1 MPNWTYNSLKVRDQ
15 SQLSDEQIKKNNN
28 PQEIE
33 SRKEIKRFVKENI
46 LPKEITDINGKIT
59 GYEKDNKT
67 LTFKGSV
74 PRPKSLDITSPAQ
87 TDEEKR
93 IAEDNLKKYGH
104 KNWYDWNIANWGTKW
119 DANCHSVE
127 EDTEYGEV
135 HIHFET
141 PWCPP
146 LEWLEKVSARYPSL
160 QFDMSVE
167 EESNAFIG
175 NPIAQGGKLCAN
187 IVDINYP

>member
-1 MPNWTYNSLKVRDQ
+1 MPNWTYNSLKVRDE
-15 SQLSDEQIKKNNN
+15 SQLSDEQVKDNNN

-33 SRKEIKRFVKENI
+33 SREEIKRFVKENI
-46 LPKEITDINGKIT
+46 FKKKIYDKDGNVT
-59 GYEKDNKT
+59 GEQDDYE
-67 LTFKGSV
+67 LTFQGSV
-74 PRPKSLDITSPAQ
+74 PRPKSLDITSPAR
-87 TDEEKR
+87 TDEEKK
-93 IAEDNLKKYGH
+93 IAEDNLKKYGS
-104 KNWYDWNIANWGTKW
+104 KDWYSWNIDNWGCKW

-127 EDTEYGEV
+127 DDSKYGEV

-146 LEWLEKVSARYPSL
+146 MEWLEKVSEKYPSL

-175 NPIAQGGKLCAN
+175 NPIAQGGVVCPN
-187 IVDINYP
+187 MVDIHYP

>member
-1 MPNWTYNSLKVRDQ
+1 MPNWTYNSLKVRDE
-15 SQLSDEQIKKNNN
+15 SQLSDEQIKKDNI
-28 PQEIE
+28 PQDVK
-33 SRKEIKRFVKENI
+33 SREELKKFVEENI
-46 LPKEITDINGKIT
+46 FKKKIYDEDGNVT
-59 GYEKDNKT
+59 GEQDEYE
-67 LTFKGSV
+67 LTFQGSV
-74 PRPKSLDITSPAQ
+74 PRPKSLDITSPAR

-104 KNWYDWNIANWGTKW
+104 KNWYDWNIANWGCKW
-119 DANCHSVE
+119 DANCHNVE
-127 EDTEYGEV
+127 DDSTYGEV

-146 LEWLEKVSARYPSL
+146 MEWLEKVSARYPSL

-175 NPIAQGGKLCAN
+175 NPIAQGGVVCEN
-187 IVDINYP
+187 MVDIHYP

>member
-1 MPNWTYNSLKVRDQ
+1 MPNWTYNSLKVRDE
-15 SQLSDEQIKKNNN
+15 SQLSDEQIKKDNI
-28 PQEIE
+28 PQDVK
-33 SRKEIKRFVKENI
+33 SREELKKFVEENI
-46 LPKEITDINGKIT
+46 FKKKIYDEDGNVT
-59 GYEKDNKT
+59 GEQDEYE
-67 LTFKGSV
+67 LTFQGSV
-74 PRPKSLDITSPAQ
+74 PRPKSLDITSPAR

-104 KNWYDWNIANWGTKW
+104 KNWYDWNIDNWGCKW

-127 EDTEYGEV
+127 DDSGYGEV

-146 LEWLEKVSARYPSL
+146 LEWLEKVSARYPTL
-160 QFDMSVE
+160 QFDMNVE

-175 NPIAQGGKLCAN
+175 NPIAQGGVVCEN
-187 IVDINYP
+187 MVDIHYP